1 MRFLSSGLGWGGN
14 LDFFMEISSLKH
26 LLDIIFSY
34 FLSYISSVVTLLDD
48 SFPCLFVCFSRTN
61 ITILQQETLSP
72 LQVPNVLPNQSTH
85 DIPPV
90 NIFGLHTNK

>member
-1 MRFLSSGLGWGGN
+1 
-14 LDFFMEISSLKH
+14 MEIPSLKH
-26 LLDIIFSY
+26 LLDFISFY
-34 FLSYISSVVTLLDD
+34 FLSYLSSVVILLDD
-48 SFPCLFVCFSRTN
+48 SFPYLFVCFSPTN

-72 LQVPNVLPNQSTH
+72 LQVPDVLPDQSTH